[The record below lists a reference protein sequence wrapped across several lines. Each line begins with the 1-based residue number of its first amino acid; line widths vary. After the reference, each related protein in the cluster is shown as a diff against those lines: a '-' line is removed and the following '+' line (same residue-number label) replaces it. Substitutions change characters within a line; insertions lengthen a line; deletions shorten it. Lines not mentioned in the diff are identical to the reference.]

1 MNNYIVESVD
11 IDADASLAF
20 QYISDPARLPEW
32 TNAFKSVEGTS
43 AFMETPAGRAD
54 IELAVFSSPEHG
66 VIDWKMTFPDGSVSW
81 ARSRVL
87 PMGDDRCVYSFV
99 LPLPPA
105 ELEKL
110 EGTLEEQGQLLRQEL
125 RRLQSLLERQ

>member
-1 MNNYIVESVD
+1 MNNCIVESVG
-11 IDADASLAF
+11 IDVEASMAF

-32 TNAFKSVEGTS
+32 TNAFKSVEGAS
-43 AFMETPAGRAD
+43 ALMETPAGKAE

-66 VIDWKMTFPDGSVSW
+66 IIDWKMTFPDGSVSW

-87 PMGDDRCVYSFV
+87 AMGGDRCVYSFV

-110 EGTLEEQGQLLRQEL
+110 EGTLEEQGRLLRQEL
-125 RRLQSLLERQ
+125 RRLQSILER